1 MHYIFFIPLCSIRH
15 RAKIQTLSWNWH
27 LRQLKRKY
35 PGLSQLPPDYFL
47 SLSVAVMLENFVST
61 LLDSPTAHWNSFL
74 ILWFINFVFG
84 DSWYHSCPFI
94 QAGTLVLTSLS
105 LEIWAVNTRPG
116 VNRSEHPHFLCVSG
130 DKCLTAENICLLVL
144 GLSPVFTVPV
154 YSFSITSGNWS
165 LAPGFPMKT
174 CLKSLLC
181 FWCLNLCQGSRK
193 HPKPAFFWLA
203 PWLTCPHTCQ
213 KWIFST
219 DMGNNGHSTEA
230 YDCHPFGGKP
240 KRQTRVSHIVK
251 QGFVKVMGE
260 ST

>member
-181 FWCLNLCQGSRK
+181 FDVWTYATVLGNIPSLHFSGWHLDWRAHIPVKSGSF
-193 HPKPAFFWLA
+193 P
-203 PWLTCPHTCQ
+203 LTWETMAILQEYMIATLLGASQ
-213 KWIFST
+213 K
-219 DMGNNGHSTEA
+219 D
-230 YDCHPFGGKP
+230 
-240 KRQTRVSHIVK
+240 KREFLISLSRAL
-251 QGFVKVMGE
+251 
-260 ST
+260 